1 MKKPSKGLEKKKDWE
16 NDKKNQRWLVRG
28 RAKCS
33 EAASRRQLSE
43 TCIHSDSYLSF
54 ASAPKAPSPLSPP
67 LPLSLSLACPPQFFS
82 LPILTCCYCWV
93 FFFETISSSD
103 HWLPVNA
110 WRSVSDRNIVIRLS
124 MVIIISSAAAMPVA
138 ELRGAWKAT
147 SPPLPPPPL
156 PTLAPLYVQS
166 YIKIIYRSYTGMYV
180 ART

>member
-1 MKKPSKGLEKKKDWE
+1 M
-16 NDKKNQRWLVRG
+16 RG

-82 LPILTCCYCWV
+82 LPIFTCCYCWV

-110 WRSVSDRNIVIRLS
+110 WRSVSDRNIVIRLP
-124 MVIIISSAAAMPVA
+124 MVIIIFSAAAMPVA

-147 SPPLPPPPL
+147 FPPLPSPPDSGPL
-156 PTLAPLYVQS
+156 ICTVLYKNHIQV
-166 YIKIIYRSYTGMYV
+166 IYRYV
-180 ART
+180 CSTHIITIIHGLGR